1 MKSGLLRYPAER
13 SCPPCR
19 NSLERDSSTALMA
32 DPSPYKTIAV
42 ATTFSPRF
50 KQVLAEAKRIRER
63 FSADLHLIYAG
74 QRNEVMAKKFHDELT
89 QLQLP
94 TDSAIHYEEGDP
106 ADAILRT
113 LVREKI
119 DMVVAGALEKEVV
132 LHPFLGDVARRL
144 VREAPCS
151 VMLFTKPMVNPRALS
166 RIVFIADSS
175 DHGLQALKTTL
186 PLAAAESCERLY
198 VIRIITT
205 FDEARASIRADTR
218 RDEKLGLD
226 DDEEDALERFVLSAG
241 ATEVPIEARCI
252 RGNTGLIASDFVQSV
267 NADLL
272 VVPLEK
278 DGETNQPLPSNIAW
292 ITDVIPCNLWV
303 IR

>member
-1 MKSGLLRYPAER
+1 
-13 SCPPCR
+13 
-19 NSLERDSSTALMA
+19 MA

-63 FSADLHLIYAG
+63 FSADLHLIFAG
-74 QRNEVMAKKFHDELT
+74 KQTEEIAKKFHDGLAQIE
-89 QLQLP
+89 LP
-94 TDSAIHYEEGDP
+94 TDTAIHYEEGDP

-113 LVREKI
+113 LAREKI

-132 LHPFLGDVARRL
+132 LHPFLGNVARRV

-151 VMLFTKPMVNPRALS
+151 VMLFTKPLVNPRPLS
-166 RIVFIADSS
+166 RIVFIANYG
-175 DHGLQALKTTL
+175 DHGLQALIRTL

-205 FDEARASIRADTR
+205 FDEARASIRADAR
-218 RDEKLGLD
+218 RHEKRRLD
-226 DDEEDALERFVLSAG
+226 DDEEEALEEFVLSAG

-272 VVPLEK
+272 VVPLQK
-278 DGETNQPLPSNIAW
+278 KGGTGQPLPSNIAW